1 MIPDLDVFAAIL
13 IGAVIGAVLALIG
26 ATVVAAQIPFA
37 ATLTTLLPALLIA
50 IVFGLTVVKV
60 RSGAPMEAFDHV
72 VRPQLEL
79 RAAE

>member
-1 MIPDLDVFAAIL
+1 MAIGREHEL
-13 IGAVIGAVLALIG
+13 HSRRFSRNLGVGLCLAG
-26 ATVVAAQIPFA
+26 F
-37 ATLTTLLPALLIA
+37 IA